1 MTLTGLMVMMFSK
14 TSNRKS
20 VLVKVCGC
28 FCLLSALLCVVV
40 TVTTTVVHMNRLQT
54 LRECVYQA
62 STKTC
67 TCFAGIMDHRSLDH
81 DGRSP
86 NNHMKDTEI
95 DISSSKLIRNKAKVP
110 YTRWEQYLV

>member
-1 MTLTGLMVMMFSK
+1 MFTFSTTRCNITLIF
-14 TSNRKS
+14 
-20 VLVKVCGC
+20 
-28 FCLLSALLCVVV
+28 
-40 TVTTTVVHMNRLQT
+40 RLQT

-86 NNHMKDTEI
+86 NNHTKDTEI

-110 YTRWEQYLV
+110 YEMGTILGVELNNNSS

>member
-67 TCFAGIMDHRSLDH
+67 TCFAGIMDHRTLDH
-81 DGRSP
+81 EGEYQEECHHP
-86 NNHMKDTEI
+86 LVILT
-95 DISSSKLIRNKAKVP
+95 SSR
-110 YTRWEQYLV
+110 

>member
-40 TVTTTVVHMNRLQT
+40 TVTTTVVHMNR
-54 LRECVYQA
+54 
-62 STKTC
+62 
-67 TCFAGIMDHRSLDH
+67 
-81 DGRSP
+81 
-86 NNHMKDTEI
+86 
-95 DISSSKLIRNKAKVP
+95 
-110 YTRWEQYLV
+110 